1 MLVQQKKV
9 QAADW
14 KIALIHYLIGG
25 FAAPLILGTLSSRII
40 PSFFPQASSTFSM
53 LPAALSTLFALVIL
67 FVCALYS
74 AKYISGRYLIHKPS
88 SVVRLAA
95 LYFIVGSLIPWI
107 VGAILTGGMIFLA
120 MSSFSSAQLF
130 LVISSLIL
138 GLAIFYIASRMY
150 ITATPGQI
158 SPIVPPS
165 PSRL

>member
-40 PSFFPQASSTFSM
+40 PS
-53 LPAALSTLFALVIL
+53 
-67 FVCALYS
+67 
-74 AKYISGRYLIHKPS
+74 
-88 SVVRLAA
+88 
-95 LYFIVGSLIPWI
+95 I

-165 PSRL
+165 